1 MISYSAA
8 AWPGPVVWE
17 LASRLEGGE
26 GVGLT
31 LNVAIFVYF
40 AHFFLFSFVFLFIF
54 FPFSL
59 FPFIP
64 TTDPLQ
70 LREIFA
76 ITSFF

>member
-17 LASRLEGGE
+17 LTSRVEGGQ

-31 LNVAIFVYF
+31 LDVAIFVYF
-40 AHFFLFSFVFLFIF
+40 AHFFLFSFVFLFII

-64 TTDPLQ
+64 TADPLQ

-76 ITSFF
+76 TTSFF